1 MRRVLWRSAKADLFS
16 RPAQTVLLLLV
27 VLIAAAGIT
36 AGLGQR
42 QSAASQWDAA
52 IARANGPDITF
63 YGDAATLQ
71 RIAHDPA
78 VRQAYGPVPIG
89 EGTHIVLGKEP
100 FALPLRATAAQPT
113 VGRPLIEAGRWLAG
127 GITADQEIVLERSFA
142 LDKGIHTGDTVTVT
156 GPGTVARLRVVGQT
170 VDTIDCFYPQ
180 CGSQFGYVTP
190 ATMNR
195 VAPAT
200 GTADRVN
207 MVLLDLH
214 DRARVGPFQ
223 SAIFD
228 RYGRAVRGVND
239 WQDTRHDALSS
250 NVAFAA
256 LLAAFALV
264 LLLAAVLVIASSV
277 MARVLARYRELGILK
292 AVGLT
297 PRAVSGLIVS
307 EHAGV
312 AAVGAVIGFVAGCLI
327 APSMQLKM
335 TQVLGRGGV
344 SFPMSSLLVTFLVVE
359 VLVVGATLL
368 PAWRAGRI
376 PTSRA
381 ITQGA
386 AAVRVGTSRVASL
399 AARAHVRA
407 PVVTGVKDAVARPL
421 RATLTVATLVITV
434 VTFVVAL
441 GFQHTVDAEA
451 ANPAVL
457 GDPQQLVVSPQTTP
471 RSQVEA
477 ALTDPRVRS
486 WSTATQRRGSIG
498 GSATFQV
505 RAIGGNIADDGYA
518 IGAGRQL
525 QGPNDTLVGYSF
537 LRKFGLHVGGPVTII
552 ISGRPL
558 SFTVVGWYSETEDS
572 GVIAQI
578 TMAGLRR
585 AEPSAA
591 DGGYYVRLHHAND
604 GPAVRDTLE
613 RRFGSGITVQLVS
626 EDFGAID
633 TFRAAFLAAALLVL
647 LIGLINLIASTL
659 LGIRERL
666 RDLAVLKAIGFT
678 PRQVTESVATTTGSL
693 GLLAA
698 VIGVPLGFVLNW
710 VLQRGIGTSSGVGP
724 SMAQAPVLWTAL
736 LVIPTAV
743 ALAAGA
749 GALASRHAAR
759 APVAEVLRAE

>member
-1 MRRVLWRSAKADLFS
+1 MHRVLWRSAKADLFC
-16 RPAQTVLLLLV
+16 RPAQTLLLLAV

-42 QSAASQWDAA
+42 QSAASQWDSA

-63 YGDAATLQ
+63 YGDGAALHHVAQ
-71 RIAHDPA
+71 DPA
-78 VRQAYGPVPIG
+78 VRQAYGPLPV
-89 EGTHIVLGKEP
+89 TDATSIVVGKQP
-100 FALPLRATAAQPT
+100 LDLPLRATAAQPT
-113 VGRPLIEAGRWLAG
+113 VGRPLIQAGRWLAG
-127 GITADQEIVLERSFA
+127 GIAADHEVVLERSFA
-142 LDKGIHTGDTVTVT
+142 LDKGIHVGDTVTIT
-156 GPGTVARLRVVGQT
+156 GPGAAARLRVVGQT

-195 VAPAT
+195 VVPIT
-200 GTADRVN
+200 DTADRGN
-207 MVLLDLH
+207 MVFLDLH
-214 DRARVGPFQ
+214 NRAAVGSFQ
-223 SAIFD
+223 SAMFD
-228 RYGRAVRGVND
+228 RYGRALRGVND

-264 LLLAAVLVIASSV
+264 LLLAAALVIASSV

-297 PRAVSGLIVS
+297 PRAVSGLIVG
-307 EHAGV
+307 EHAAV
-312 AAVGAVIGFVAGCLI
+312 AAVGAVSGFAAGCLI

-335 TQVLGRGGV
+335 TQVLGRGGL
-344 SFPMSSLLVTFLVVE
+344 SFPLSSLLITLVVVE
-359 VLVVGATLL
+359 ALVTGATLL

-376 PTSRA
+376 STSRA

-386 AAVRVGTSRVASL
+386 APVRAGTSRLAAL
-399 AARAHVRA
+399 AARAHLRA
-407 PVVTGVKDAVARPL
+407 PVVTGLKDAVARPL
-421 RATLTVATLVITV
+421 RAALTVATLVVTV
-434 VTFVVAL
+434 VTIVVAI
-441 GFQHTVDAEA
+441 GFQHTVDAQA

-457 GDPQQLVVSPQTTP
+457 GDPQQLVVASQTTP
-471 RSQVEA
+471 RTSIEA
-477 ALTDPRVRS
+477 ALADPRVRS

-505 RAIGGNIADDGYA
+505 RAIGGNIADDGYV
-518 IGAGRQL
+518 IGDGRQL
-525 QGPNDTLVGYSF
+525 QGPNDALVGYAF
-537 LRKFGLHVGGPVTII
+537 LRKFGLDVGGPVTITL
-552 ISGRPL
+552 SGHPL
-558 SFTVVGWYSETEDS
+558 RFTVVGWYSETEDS

-591 DGGYYVRLHHAND
+591 DGAYVVRLHHAGD
-604 GPAVRDTLE
+604 APAVRDMLL
-613 RRFGSGITVQLVS
+613 RRFGSGVSVQVVS

-633 TFRAAFLAAALLVL
+633 TFRGAFLAAALLVL
-647 LIGLINLIASTL
+647 LIGLINLVATTL

-678 PRQVTESVATTTGSL
+678 PRQVAESVATTTGAL
-693 GLLAA
+693 GLLAG

-710 VLQRGIGTSSGVGP
+710 ALQRNIGTSSGIGP
-724 SMAQAPVLWTAL
+724 DMAQAPAVWAAL
-736 LVIPTAV
+736 LVIPIAAALTAG
-743 ALAAGA
+743 L
-749 GALASRHAAR
+749 GALASRRAAR
-759 APVAEVLRAE
+759 AAVADVLRAE